1 MPSQLFE
8 DDASANDS
16 GWLTTFM
23 NLAATVKRR
32 ALRPLGQGAQE
43 ERCSRLTRRRRR
55 AARTR
60 RMARPTIHRFWR
72 EAALPFVESRRAND
86 SSACYAPHAHDALSI
101 GAVDGGSSV
110 LCRDGRRRRL
120 TRGDVVL
127 IAAGEVHS
135 CNPRGRWSLELPD
148 ALSRQRLGARR
159 GRRAG
164 RVIGLVG
171 INRLRRTGHR
181 ATARER
187 RGATPAAD
195 GSPDSTRCSSATP
208 RRPTRKR
215 RWCSSS
221 ATSTV
226 SHHQLRRGRPATP
239 GSSRLRRVQELIEHN
254 CEQALRLDEL
264 ASAAQMSRYQLLRAF
279 RQAFGMTPHAWQVDL
294 RIQRARRLLD
304 QGMSLAD
311 AALQL
316 GFADQSHF
324 QRAFKERVAAT
335 PGEYRR
341 GRAESS

>member
-1 MPSQLFE
+1 
-8 DDASANDS
+8 
-16 GWLTTFM
+16 
-23 NLAATVKRR
+23 
-32 ALRPLGQGAQE
+32 
-43 ERCSRLTRRRRR
+43 
-55 AARTR
+55 
-60 RMARPTIHRFWR
+60 MARPTIHRFWR
-72 EAALPFVESRRAND
+72 ETALPFVESRRAND

-135 CNPRGRWSLELPD
+135 CNPEDDGRWSYQMLYLDSDWVRGVVDEPGESSVSSASTGYGAPVIERLPESAAARQLHGRLTRLNALLFGD
-148 ALSRQRLGARR
+148 ASPADKEAALVLFVGDLYGLAPSTAS
-159 GRRAG
+159 RRA
-164 RVIGLVG
+164 
-171 INRLRRTGHR
+171 
-181 ATARER
+181 
-187 RGATPAAD
+187 AA
-195 GSPDSTRCSSATP
+195 SEST
-208 RRPTRKR
+208 
-215 RWCSSS
+215 
-221 ATSTV
+221 
-226 SHHQLRRGRPATP
+226 H
-239 GSSRLRRVQELIEHN
+239 LRRVQELIEHN

-264 ASAAQMSRYQLLRAF
+264 AGAAQMSRYQLLRAF
-279 RQAFGMTPHAWQVDL
+279 RRAFGMTPHAWQVDL

-341 GRAESS
+341 GRAGPS